1 MTWAQLIILCMVET
15 GGPVT
20 SAIVRTWIRN
30 KCPSRYE
37 RSSSVA
43 AVFHST
49 THNNKS
55 WAMVERGCYRLVKP
69 PQNVQGLYDALR
81 AYNTYMYRK
90 AHLGREGA
98 ALHSGLPTPSP
109 ASLSVTT
116 TQSHA
121 LRSPQPSL
129 HSPTLPPSPYSLLS
143 PLPSVSSPS
152 PVHDEARPPG
162 ASGHPDVV
170 GATHGPNRTDRVVST
185 RALAKPPVLSKEL
198 IDESRLAWL
207 MEKKSRKRA
216 IASPE
221 DYRQSIEKSLA
232 FIMSLAS

>member
-1 MTWAQLIILCMVET
+1 MTWAQLIILCMIET

-20 SAIVRTWIRN
+20 AAIVRNWIRN

-37 RSSSVA
+37 RSISVA

-69 PQNVQGLYDALR
+69 PQNVKGLYDALR
-81 AYNTYMYRK
+81 AYNTYMSRK
-90 AHLGREGA
+90 AQ
-98 ALHSGLPTPSP
+98 SP

-121 LRSPQPSL
+121 LRSRQPSL
-129 HSPTLPPSPYSLLS
+129 QPPTRTPSPYSPLS
-143 PLPSVSSPS
+143 PLSLSSLPSVSSPA
-152 PVHDEARPPG
+152 PVHDEARPRG
-162 ASGHPDVV
+162 ASGHPEVV
-170 GATHGPNRTDRVVST
+170 GATHGPNGTDRVVSP
-185 RALAKPPVLSKEL
+185 RALAKPPVLTNEL

-207 MEKKSRKRA
+207 MEKKCRKRA

>member
-1 MTWAQLIILCMVET
+1 
-15 GGPVT
+15 
-20 SAIVRTWIRN
+20 
-30 KCPSRYE
+30 
-37 RSSSVA
+37 
-43 AVFHST
+43 
-49 THNNKS
+49 
-55 WAMVERGCYRLVKP
+55 MVERGCYKLVKP
-69 PQNVQGLYDALR
+69 PQNVKELYDALR
-81 AYNTYMYRK
+81 AYNTYMYGKEQR
-90 AHLGREGA
+90 GRQGA
-98 ALHSGLPTPSP
+98 ALQSGLLPPSP
-109 ASLSVTT
+109 ASLSAATT
-116 TQSHA
+116 HSHA

-129 HSPTLPPSPYSLLS
+129 QPPTLPLAPYSPPSPLSLS
-143 PLPSVSSPS
+143 SLPSVSSPA

-162 ASGHPDVV
+162 ASGHPEVV

-185 RALAKPPVLSKEL
+185 RALAKPPVLTKEL